1 MRRGFSILE
10 FLVVCGLILAAST
23 VLLPRALAPRRA
35 VNEEQAVGY
44 LAMIAAAERAW
55 LAETGEFAPLHRLSE
70 EPPAGNDPLG
80 SFTTRTPL
88 LAPGFIVDTAGVAH
102 RGGFRFRLALG
113 AGGAAEGCWAWP
125 NLRGFS
131 GQEVYWADFDAREI
145 RRMRAA
151 VERDGPPPEPPAAAD
166 LESAVLLRF

>member
-35 VNEEQAVGY
+35 VNEDQAIGY
-44 LAMIAAAERAW
+44 LAMIAAGERAW
-55 LAETGEFAPLHRLSE
+55 QAETGAYASLYRLSE
-70 EPPAGNDPLG
+70 EPPVGEQLPG
-80 SFTTRTPL
+80 SFTTRAPL
-88 LAPGFIVDTAGVAH
+88 LSTGFIVDSESVAH
-102 RGGFRFRLALG
+102 RGGFRYRLARD
-113 AGGAAEGCWAWP
+113 AGGATVGCWAWP

-131 GQEVYWADFDAREI
+131 GKEVYWADFSAREI
-145 RRMRAA
+145 RRLREAGD
-151 VERDGPPPEPPAAAD
+151 RGGPPLDPPAEAD